1 MIDIGAER
9 AGSTPT
15 RVRSVAFRTGVLAA
29 VSIVLGALV
38 GCAPSLSRVGSPSP
52 AAPSPVDPNL
62 TSYYGQQL
70 DWQPCGHG
78 FMCSRADVPL
88 DYAEPGGERLSVS
101 LIRLPAADPGQR
113 IGSLFVNPGGPGASG
128 IRYVRAARDAFDPA
142 ILDRYDV
149 VGFDPRGVGESSP
162 IECLSDSRTDRM
174 LATLGQP
181 DARSDVNLVAAEAA
195 SFGRECLEES
205 PRLTPDVGT
214 SSVVRDLDILRQ
226 LAGDERLNFLG
237 RSYGTFI
244 GAKYAARFPDRV
256 GRFVLD
262 GAITPTLTLA
272 ELGRG
277 QAEGFELALSRFVDD
292 CLRRSDCPL
301 SPAATP
307 GAGREAGIRT
317 INQWLRRLAK
327 RPMRADD
334 RLLTRPLAL
343 AGLMG
348 AMYEPSFGWPDL
360 RRALRAGLAGN
371 PRPMIEMVDTFFGR
385 QPDGDYSDDAFDA
398 LYAVNCLDHDD
409 RAGVAETVRLADD
422 WTATAPTFGA
432 YFAWGNLP
440 CATWPAPAT
449 DRPEV
454 VSADG
459 SGPILVIGTSYDPAT
474 PFAWSQQLAGML
486 ANASLL
492 IWDGDGHTAYRRG
505 SDCVDRAADT
515 FLLTGQLPPDGQ
527 RC

>member
-1 MIDIGAER
+1 MIDRWVGR
-9 AGSTPT
+9 AGSQL
-15 RVRSVAFRTGVLAA
+15 TGVLVA
-29 VSIVLGALV
+29 VVFVLGTVV
-38 GCAPSLSRVGSPSP
+38 GCAPSLSRPESPSP
-52 AAPSPVDPNL
+52 VVPSPVDPSL
-62 TSYYGQQL
+62 AAFYGQQL

-88 DYAEPGGERLSVS
+88 AYAEPGGQRLSLS
-101 LIRLPAADPGQR
+101 LIRLPAADPARR

-128 IRYVRAARDAFDPA
+128 VRYVRAARDAFDPG
-142 ILDRYDV
+142 ILDRFDV
-149 VGFDPRGVGESSP
+149 IGFDPRGVGESAP
-162 IECLSDSRTDRM
+162 IKCLSGSQADRM

-181 DARSDVNLVAAEAA
+181 DGRSDVNAVAAEAD
-195 SFGRECLEES
+195 SFGRECLGKS
-205 PRLTPDVGT
+205 PGLTPDVGT

-226 LAGDERLNFLG
+226 LAGEERLNFLG

-272 ELGRG
+272 ELARG
-277 QAEGFELALSRFVDD
+277 QAEGFELALGRFVDD

-301 SPAATP
+301 PPATTP
-307 GAGREAGIRT
+307 AAGREAGIGT

-327 RPMRADD
+327 RPMRLGD

-343 AGLMG
+343 AGVMG
-348 AMYEPSFGWPDL
+348 AMYEPSYGWPDL
-360 RRALRAGLAGN
+360 RRALRAGLASN
-371 PRPMIEMVDTFFGR
+371 PRPMIEMVDVFFGR
-385 QPDGDYSDDAFDA
+385 QPDGDYSDNAFDA
-398 LYAVNCLDHDD
+398 LYAVNCLDHED
-409 RAGVAETVRLADD
+409 RVGVEETSRLAAE
-422 WTATAPTFGA
+422 WLETAPTFGA

-440 CATWPAPAT
+440 CTNWPAPAT
-449 DRPEV
+449 DRPEAV
-454 VSADG
+454 RADG

-474 PFAWSQQLAGML
+474 PFAWAEQLAGML

-505 SDCVDRAADT
+505 SDCVDSAADT